1 MDAQTLK
8 QRILKGEMSDEEI
21 SKLLMNKA
29 PRKQNGTF
37 MKTVLAGFIDGYA
50 TPQLWKIIISGIL
63 FLSIIVG
70 IIILSYAGKIDAM
83 VTSILLA
90 FILGFLFGKVK

>member
-21 SKLLMNKA
+21 SKLLVSKT
-29 PRKQNGTF
+29 PRKQSGTF